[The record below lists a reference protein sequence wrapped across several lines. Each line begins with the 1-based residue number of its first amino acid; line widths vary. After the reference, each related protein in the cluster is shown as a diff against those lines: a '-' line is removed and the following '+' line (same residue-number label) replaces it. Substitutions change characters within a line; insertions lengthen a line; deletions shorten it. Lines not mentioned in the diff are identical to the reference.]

1 MRIELKYNSK
11 ELEKFGILNFCDL
24 YEPYKNVTLFNDFL
38 MFDSLMIV
46 DDRFTEGLTD
56 TEIANL
62 GNKLEYTFWKQDF
75 GSDATKGRSKTRL
88 KNYIK
93 VKKLDKTF
101 IYLKN
106 MIIKK
111 FDELFKD
118 CDENYPIVCW
128 ELKKVIGFTIV

>member
-118 CDENYPIVCW
+118 CDENYPIV
-128 ELKKVIGFTIV
+128 VGN